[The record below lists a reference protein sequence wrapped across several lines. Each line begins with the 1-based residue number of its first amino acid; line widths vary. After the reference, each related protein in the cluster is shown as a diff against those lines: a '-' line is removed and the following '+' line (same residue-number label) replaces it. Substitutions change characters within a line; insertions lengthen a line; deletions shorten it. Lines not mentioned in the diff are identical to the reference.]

1 MRHVAEEVAHHA
13 VVDAQRL
20 QKIHAIRAIREPS
33 NVITYQ
39 NYENIYF
46 S

>member
-1 MRHVAEEVAHHA
+1 MRHVAEDVAHHSVA
-13 VVDAQRL
+13 DALRL

-39 NYENIYF
+39 NFE
-46 S
+46 